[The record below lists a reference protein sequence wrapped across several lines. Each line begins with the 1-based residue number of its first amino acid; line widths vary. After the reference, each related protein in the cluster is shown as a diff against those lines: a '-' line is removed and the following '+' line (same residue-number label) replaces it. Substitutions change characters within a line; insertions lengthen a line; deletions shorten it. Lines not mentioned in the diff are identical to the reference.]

1 MTWPLYAQG
10 IDRRYP
16 LGRRIRGPR
25 RRSRH
30 FGEGRNIA
38 AVGNVTHSNHLS
50 CSGNILY
57 RVFQRIETQHF
68 AGTMCLFVL
77 YESENEISVGSV
89 QSFHCQVLVMSKVPA
104 FFEVGTEMLYDI
116 IIKWT
121 TVFIGLT
128 FIFSAV
134 PS

>member
-1 MTWPLYAQG
+1 
-10 IDRRYP
+10 
-16 LGRRIRGPR
+16 
-25 RRSRH
+25 
-30 FGEGRNIA
+30 
-38 AVGNVTHSNHLS
+38 
-50 CSGNILY
+50 
-57 RVFQRIETQHF
+57 
-68 AGTMCLFVL
+68 MCLFVL